1 MSRRPPAVRANRQRD
16 DPLLAAVA
24 TERQDGPM
32 NAKKVAR
39 RYIALSNAVD
49 YDAMAD
55 LFAADADWIPIS
67 PIEPR
72 KGREEIRRGYLEQV
86 KPTNRP
92 IINDRYYVDGATCIV
107 EFEVDLGGDGVAGIV
122 DVFTLN
128 EAGEIARLAVYR
140 R

>member
-1 MSRRPPAVRANRQRD
+1 
-16 DPLLAAVA
+16 
-24 TERQDGPM
+24 M
-32 NAKKVAR
+32 NAEKVAR
-39 RYIALSNAVD
+39 RYMALSNAVD
-49 YDAMAD
+49 YNAMAD

-86 KPTNRP
+86 KRTNRP
-92 IINDRYYVDGATCIV
+92 IINDRYYVNGATCVV
-107 EFEVDLGGDGVAGIV
+107 EFEVDLGDGGVAGIV